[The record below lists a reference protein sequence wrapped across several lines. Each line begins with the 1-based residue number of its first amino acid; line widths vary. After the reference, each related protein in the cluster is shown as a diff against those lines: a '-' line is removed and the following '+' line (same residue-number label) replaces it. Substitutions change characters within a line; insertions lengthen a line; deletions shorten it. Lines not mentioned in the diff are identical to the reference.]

1 MNFREYP
8 DRDMLALDLANQMAG
23 ELGAALRHEE
33 RVLFA
38 VPGGT
43 SPGPIFDVL
52 SDVAL
57 DWDRVDIVLTD
68 ERWVP
73 EDSPRS
79 NTALVRKRLLT
90 GKAAAARLL
99 PLRADTA
106 EPEEA
111 LDDLAAGLADH
122 LPIRVLLLGMG
133 NDMHTASLFPGA
145 DRLEDALAADAPVLM
160 PMRAP
165 GAEEPRITFTA
176 PILRGAMATHILI
189 FGPDKRAALQRAA
202 RLSPAEAP
210 VSVVLDDATVHWC
223 D

>member
-1 MNFREYP
+1 MKFREYQ
-8 DRDMLALDLANQMAG
+8 DRDMLALDLANQIAG
-23 ELGAALRHEE
+23 ELGAALRQGG

-57 DWDRVDIVLTD
+57 DWSRVDVVLTD

-73 EDSPRS
+73 EDDPRS

-90 GKAAAARLL
+90 GKAAAASLL
-99 PLRADTA
+99 PLRADSDT
-106 EPEEA
+106 PEEA
-111 LDDLAAGLADH
+111 LDALSAGLKGH
-122 LPIRVLLLGMG
+122 LPISVLLLGMG
-133 NDMHTASLFPGA
+133 DDMHTASLFPGA
-145 DRLEDALAADAPVLM
+145 DRLADALASDAPVLM

-165 GAEEPRITFTA
+165 GVPEPRITLTA
-176 PILRGAMATHILI
+176 PVLGGAMATHLLI
-189 FGPDKRAALQRAA
+189 FGPAKRAALQQAE
-202 RLSPAEAP
+202 RLTPEEAP
-210 VSVVLDDATVHWC
+210 VSVVLDQATVHWC